1 MDPVA
6 VGKAMGFGHTSGIV
20 VDGRAVRGDVMQ
32 PVATVAEVNFAV
44 LARDE
49 SFGIRQR
56 PVEIRVTADI
66 DSTAINLDE
75 DRPAVRQRVNVF
87 DSQN

>member
-1 MDPVA
+1 M
-6 VGKAMGFGHTSGIV
+6 GKAMGFGHTSGIV
-20 VDGRAVRGDVMQ
+20 VDGRTVGGDVMQ
-32 PVATVAEVNFAV
+32 PVAAVAEVNFAV

-49 SFGIRQR
+49 PFGIGQR
-56 PVEIRVTADI
+56 PVEIRVAANI
-66 DSTAINLDE
+66 DAATINLDE